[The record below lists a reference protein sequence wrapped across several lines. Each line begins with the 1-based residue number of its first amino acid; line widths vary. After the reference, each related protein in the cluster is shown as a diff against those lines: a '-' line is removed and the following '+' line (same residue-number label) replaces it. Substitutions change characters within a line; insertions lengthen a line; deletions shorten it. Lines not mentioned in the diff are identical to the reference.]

1 MMSLKFWQRSSLSR
15 KVATLVV
22 LICILTLSLFSIAF
36 LSQQY
41 SLLRNQSKTA
51 LEALS
56 RSVAFNSA
64 AAVTFLD
71 AESARQTCQ
80 SLQYSP
86 EVVRASLTLNSEKLL
101 ARYQYGHQD
110 NDTQDLV
117 LKNPIEVQGERLAE
131 LEIHAQMT
139 PIHALMRQTLLIGL
153 MLAGFALL
161 GASW

>member
-71 AESARQTCQ
+71 AESARQTLQ

-86 EVVRASLTLNSEKLL
+86 EVVPASNTLNSGKLL
-101 ARYQYGHQD
+101 ARY
-110 NDTQDLV
+110 
-117 LKNPIEVQGERLAE
+117 
-131 LEIHAQMT
+131 
-139 PIHALMRQTLLIGL
+139 
-153 MLAGFALL
+153 
-161 GASW
+161 